1 MAVTPQ
7 QNNVPNH
14 NIKTA
19 QGWPEEYDKELKNSL
34 DSNLIE
40 HTWTS
45 QNKSNPWWPCCRG
58 METGQ
63 RCLAPG
69 RWWQILWVLWIAGG
83 PLCIRLV
90 PACPTYVQLDWELL
104 LGVFKL
110 FKYMLK
116 QQWLSVQNF
125 MGIHAIVGEIFL
137 TTPVWR
143 TDFRV
148 TLLTIASDA
157 YQFSFSRADQSYCSL
172 IKPTQVV
179 WWKFLY
185 FFISQYI
192 LQKTNRLQCCFCY
205 NNVQPYKHVKW
216 LVYE

>member
-1 MAVTPQ
+1 MCPTTPSKLLRDGQ
-7 QNNVPNH
+7 RNMTKSSRIPP
-14 NIKTA
+14 IPI
-19 QGWPEEYDKELKNSL
+19 WPS
-34 DSNLIE
+34 IRG
-40 HTWTS
+40 TS
-45 QNKSNPWWPCCRG
+45 QNKSNPWWPCCGG

-69 RWWQILWVLWIAGG
+69 RWWQILWVLWVAGG

-110 FKYMLK
+110 SKYMFKLSKYMLK
-116 QQWLSVQNF
+116 QWLPVQNF
-125 MGIHAIVGEIFL
+125 MGIDAIVGEIFL

-143 TDFRV
+143 TDSRV
-148 TLLTIASDA
+148 MWLTIASNA
-157 YQFSFSRADQSYCSL
+157 YWFSFSRADQSDCSL

-179 WWKFLY
+179 WLKFLY
-185 FFISQYI
+185 FFILQYI
-192 LQKTNRLQCCFCY
+192 YRLQYCFCC
-205 NNVQPYKHVKW
+205 NIVQPYKDVKC